1 MPVLP
6 KVSLIISNFNG
17 RDMLRDCVN
26 SLRELDYPS
35 YEVIVV
41 DAASTDGTPDMIKT
55 EFPEVILVESKRK
68 VGVGQA
74 INIGLEK
81 STGEIIAFDLNNDEL
96 FPKSWLRTLVDEL
109 LLTDKKKVVGGT
121 RLIYQPSGIVDS
133 AGVKRNIF
141 GQEMQV
147 DAGKRISTL
156 PTKPQ
161 EVDYVG
167 CPVFHRTLLDEIK
180 KNQNSSEYCDEKYIF
195 YFEDTDFC
203 EIAKRL
209 GYKILNVY
217 SAVSYHRRSATVTT
231 ISAKA
236 YYYLKRGRIRFM
248 IKYFSPIRLFFGS
261 MWWFSTA
268 LFDAV
273 WYSASI
279 QRLLRHSGFQKTGW
293 EPRTHAVIEA
303 IYWNLTNIRDH
314 FKARKVCNGLQ
325 VIQSH
330 SQKLGNI

>member
-17 RDMLRDCVN
+17 RDMLRDCLN

-35 YEVIVV
+35 FEVIVV
-41 DAASTDGTPDMIKT
+41 DAASTDGTLEMIKT
-55 EFPEVILVESKRK
+55 EFPEVILIESRRK
-68 VGVGQA
+68 IGVGQA

-96 FPKSWLRTLVDEL
+96 FPKNWLRILVDEL
-109 LLTDKKKVVGGT
+109 QSADRKRVVGGT
-121 RLIYQPSGIVDS
+121 RLIYQSSGIVDS

-141 GQEMQV
+141 GQEMQI
-147 DAGKRISTL
+147 DAGKVISTL

-167 CPVFHRTLLDEIK
+167 CPVFHRSLLDEIRK
-180 KNQNSSEYCDEKYIF
+180 HWNSSEYCDEKYTF

-203 EIAKRL
+203 ETAKRV

-248 IKYFSPIRLFFGS
+248 IKYFSPIRLFLGS

-268 LFDAV
+268 LFDVV
-273 WYSASI
+273 WYSKGT
-279 QRLLRHSGFQKTGW
+279 QRFMRRSGLQKTKW
-293 EPRTHAVIEA
+293 EPRSRVVMEA
-303 IYWNLTNIRDH
+303 IYWNLANIKDH
-314 FKARKVCNGLQ
+314 FKARKACYKLQ
-325 VIQSH
+325 VS
-330 SQKLGNI
+330 SLGNKTEL